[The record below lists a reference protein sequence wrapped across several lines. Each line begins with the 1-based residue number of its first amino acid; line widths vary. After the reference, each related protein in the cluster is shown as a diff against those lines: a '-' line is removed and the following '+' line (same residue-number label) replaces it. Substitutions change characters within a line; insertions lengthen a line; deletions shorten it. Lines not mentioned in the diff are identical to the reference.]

1 MKKVLLIMVALFC
14 VTTVS
19 AQSKVKEAA
28 NYVASQKWSV
38 GLRAT
43 YGVQAV
49 AECFYAD
56 KAYLEGRIGLFNGL
70 SADFA
75 VLHNWNCYNWNWTPN
90 AGSWFLDAG
99 VGGNIG
105 GQRGFCYG
113 GVVGMVKFG
122 IKFNKVPIRLA
133 IDYSP
138 AINIYG
144 TYGESDSAHKVG
156 LYSAGFFNG
165 ALSATWCF

>member
-1 MKKVLLIMVALFC
+1 MKKILLVMVALLC

-19 AQSKVKEAA
+19 AQSKLEEAA

-56 KAYLEGRIGLFNGL
+56 KAYLEGRLGLFGGL
-70 SADFA
+70 AADFA
-75 VLHNWNCYNWNWTPN
+75 VLHNWNCCAWNWTPQ
-90 AGSWFLDAG
+90 AGQWFLDAG
-99 VGGNIG
+99 VGGYVG
-105 GQRGFCYG
+105 GAAHFCYG
-113 GVVGMVKFG
+113 GVVGTVKFG

-138 AINIYG
+138 AINIGG
-144 TYGESDSAHKVG
+144 TYGKNVAKEVG
-156 LYSAGFFNG
+156 LYTAGFYNG
-165 ALSATWCF
+165 GISATWCF